1 MTKCNAQNERMKRK
15 YFTYLEEANRK
26 SPSTIDQ
33 VAAAIACFESSTKYR
48 DFKLFRI
55 EQAKRFK
62 EILAKQV
69 NAETGKPLAKATID
83 SRLMAVKA
91 FFHWLAGQPSYKSRI
106 SYSDSDYF
114 NPSANDS
121 RIAHA
126 TRERPYPTLEQIR
139 HVLLSMPVETLFQR
153 RDRAVVAATLLT
165 CARDAALAS
174 FSIKHFDFTKR
185 EVFQDAREVKTKR
198 RKTFKTSFFPVGDD
212 IEAIVRDWIA
222 ELKTEYLFGP
232 DDPAFPPTKVGI
244 GASGLFEPLGLS
256 RTHWKGAGAIRKI
269 FKTAFELAG
278 LPYFHPH
285 SIRHTLGHFGLTTCS
300 GLEQLAA
307 WGENYGHDN
316 LATLLGT
323 YAKLPVGRR
332 AEIFDELRSKPPAS
346 KRNESNPDAETIK
359 WVVDHLTKKAS

>member
-1 MTKCNAQNERMKRK
+1 MSKCNAQNERIKRK

-33 VAAAIACFESSTKYR
+33 VAAAIAGFESSTKHK

-62 EILAKQV
+62 EVLAKQV
-69 NAETGKPLAKATID
+69 NAETGKPLAKATVD

-126 TRERPYPTLEQIR
+126 MRERPYPTLEQIR
-139 HVLLSMPVETLFQR
+139 RVLFSMPVETIFLR
-153 RDRAVVAATLLT
+153 RDRAVIAATLLT
-165 CARDAALAS
+165 GARDAALAS
-174 FSIKHFDFTKR
+174 LSIKHFDFAKR
-185 EVFQDAREVKTKR
+185 DVFQDAREVKTKR

-256 RTHWKGAGAIRKI
+256 RTHWKDAGAIRKI
-269 FKTAFELAG
+269 FKTAFEQAG

-285 SIRHTLGHFGLTTCS
+285 SIRHTLGQFGLVACS
-300 GLEQLAA
+300 DLEQLTA
-307 WGENYGHDN
+307 WCQSYGHEH

-323 YAKLPVGRR
+323 YAKVPPERQ
-332 AEIFDELRSKPPAS
+332 AAIFAELRSRPRIAKGGA
-346 KRNESNPDAETIK
+346 NIPDSETIK

>member
-1 MTKCNAQNERMKRK
+1 MSKCNAQNERIKRK

-33 VAAAIACFESSTKYR
+33 VAAAIAGFESSTKHR

-62 EILAKQV
+62 EVLGKQV

-91 FFHWLAGQPSYKSRI
+91 FIHWLAGQPSYKSRI

-126 TRERPYPTLEQIR
+126 TRERPYPTLEQVR
-139 HVLLSMPVETLFQR
+139 HVLASMPVETIFQR
-153 RDRAVVAATLLT
+153 RDRAVIAATLLT

-174 FSIKHFDFTKR
+174 LSIKHFDFTKCD
-185 EVFQDAREVKTKR
+185 VFQDAREVRTKR
-198 RKTFKTSFFPVGDD
+198 RKTFKTDFFPVGDD
-212 IEAIVRDWIA
+212 IEAIVRDWIS

-232 DDPAFPPTKVGI
+232 DDPAFPPTKVGV
-244 GASGLFEPLGLS
+244 GPSGLFEPLGLS
-256 RTHWKGAGAIRKI
+256 RTHWKDAGAIRKI
-269 FKTAFELAG
+269 FKTAFEQAG

-285 SIRHTLGHFGLTTCS
+285 SIRHTLGYFGLTTCS
-300 GLEQLAA
+300 GSEQLTA
-307 WGENYGHDN
+307 WADNYGHDH

-332 AEIFDELRSKPPAS
+332 AAIFEELRSKTRVAPGS
-346 KRNESNPDAETIK
+346 GNEPDSETIK
-359 WVVDHLTKKAS
+359 RVVDHLTKKAS